1 MKKIVLDT
9 RGFISINT
17 TEYEGCLDNTAMV
30 QSATGLLECANL
42 GWDLEETYPCKESYT
57 KIHIGE
63 MNVGDIIMSE
73 SYKGA
78 YLMRIA

>member
-30 QSATGLLECANL
+30 QSANGLLECAKL
-42 GWDLEETYPCKESYT
+42 GWDLDETYPCRESVS

-63 MNVGDIIMSE
+63 MNVGDMILSE
-73 SYKGA
+73 DYKGA